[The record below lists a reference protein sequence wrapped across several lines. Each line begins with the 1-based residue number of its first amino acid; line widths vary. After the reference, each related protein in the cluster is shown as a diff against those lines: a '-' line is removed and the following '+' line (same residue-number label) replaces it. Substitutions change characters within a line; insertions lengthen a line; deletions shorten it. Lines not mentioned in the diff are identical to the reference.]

1 MTYFILP
8 QTTAFR
14 ISEGYSMHKQTFRS
28 GFMSTYTSGTCAA
41 LYRYPA
47 AELVTGQNL
56 QKLDE
61 PRFHRHR
68 PNRNEMKNK
77 PIKKFDGE

>member
-1 MTYFILP
+1 
-8 QTTAFR
+8 
-14 ISEGYSMHKQTFRS
+14 
-28 GFMSTYTSGTCAA
+28 MSTYTSGTCAA